1 MANILA
7 IQTIPVYSP
16 EVNEMLGEKVRS
28 VWADVQNMTG
38 TSSLLE
44 DEDTEVAEPNSSLF
58 QCSECDVVYIALEKD
73 RCSSCREEV
82 TEVSPT
88 LSRA

>member
-1 MANILA
+1 
-7 IQTIPVYSP
+7 
-16 EVNEMLGEKVRS
+16 MLGEKVRS
-28 VWADVQNMTG
+28 VWADVQSMTE
-38 TSSLLE
+38 TSSPLA
-44 DEDTEVAEPNSSLF
+44 DEGRDATEPNSSLF

>member
-1 MANILA
+1 M
-7 IQTIPVYSP
+7 PVRDTGRD
-16 EVNEMLGEKVRS
+16 EMLGEKVRS
-28 VWADVQNMTG
+28 VWADVQRMTEA
-38 TSSLLE
+38 SSPLA
-44 DEDTEVAEPNSSLF
+44 DEETEGAEPNSSLF

-73 RCSSCREEV
+73 RCSGCREEV

>member
-1 MANILA
+1 
-7 IQTIPVYSP
+7 
-16 EVNEMLGEKVRS
+16 MLGEKVRD
-28 VWADVQNMTG
+28 VWADVQDMTG
-38 TSSLLE
+38 RSSLLE
-44 DEDTEVAEPNSSLF
+44 DDEVEGTEPNSSLF

>member
-1 MANILA
+1 M
-7 IQTIPVYSP
+7 PVYGP
-16 EVNEMLGEKVRS
+16 GVNEMLGEKVRS
-28 VWADVQNMTG
+28 VWADVQSMTE
-38 TSSLLE
+38 TSSPLA
-44 DEDTEVAEPNSSLF
+44 DEETEATEPNSSLF

>member
-1 MANILA
+1 MA

-16 EVNEMLGEKVRS
+16 GVNEMLGEKVRD
-28 VWADVQNMTG
+28 VWADVQDMTG
-38 TSSLLE
+38 RSSLLE
-44 DEDTEVAEPNSSLF
+44 DEEVEGTEPSSSLF

-73 RCSSCREEV
+73 RCSGCREEV

-88 LSRA
+88 LSRV

>member
-1 MANILA
+1 
-7 IQTIPVYSP
+7 
-16 EVNEMLGEKVRS
+16 MLGEKARDI
-28 VWADVQNMTG
+28 WADVQTMTDSG
-38 TSSLLE
+38 VPGADGATAGR
-44 DEDTEVAEPNSSLF
+44 DPDSSLF

-73 RCSSCREEV
+73 RCSSCRKEV